1 MGATSKAIVI
11 SHSNFGEADRYV
23 QFLTQ
28 RWGMITVLAKS
39 ARKSRRRYAGG
50 LDLFCHDEISLRGEP
65 KGTPYLNELVV
76 LNSFPHLRENLDK
89 LLMAGKITQWVKKLA
104 DTTNPMP
111 EVYSLL
117 GQTLTLI
124 EREPDLERLELLY
137 LVFKLKLLLHLGL
150 KPAVEDCVKCDQPV
164 SRGYFDIEAGGIVCT
179 NCSPNHFL
187 SEHLVLSE
195 EDRRFLERG
204 DTLRLT
210 QWQDIDFPPPNTLKL
225 ARLMTQFAQYHSHL
239 KLPS

>member
-11 SHSNFGEADRYV
+11 SHSDFGEADRYV

-28 RWGMITVLAKS
+28 KWGMITVLAKS

-65 KGTPYLNELVV
+65 KGTPYLNELTV
-76 LNSFPHLRENLDK
+76 LNSFPILRDNLDK
-89 LLMAGKITQWVKKLA
+89 LLMAGKVTQWVKRLA

-117 GQTLTLI
+117 GQTLSLI
-124 EREPDLERLELLY
+124 EKEQNLERLDLLN

-150 KPAVEDCVKCDQPV
+150 KPSVDDCVKCEAPA
-164 SRGYFDIEAGGIVCT
+164 SRGYLDIEAGGVVCP
-179 NCSPNHFL
+179 NCSPNHFIQDY
-187 SEHLVLSE
+187 LVLAE
-195 EDRRFLERG
+195 EDRRFIDEG
-204 DTLRLT
+204 DALRLT
-210 QWQDIDFPPPNTLKL
+210 RWTDTEFPRPNTMRLV
-225 ARLMTQFAQYHSHL
+225 RLMTQFAQYHTHL
-239 KLPS
+239 KLPI

>member
-11 SHSNFGEADRYV
+11 SHSDFGEADRYV

-28 RWGMITVLAKS
+28 KWGMITVLAKA

-50 LDLFCHDEISLRGEP
+50 LDLFCHDEISLRGDP
-65 KGTPYLNELVV
+65 KGTPYLNELTV
-76 LNSFPHLRENLDK
+76 LNSFPYLRENLDK
-89 LLMAGKITQWVKKLA
+89 LLMAGKITQWVKRLA
-104 DTTNPMP
+104 DTTNFQP

-124 EREPDLERLELLY
+124 EREPDPERLDLLN

-150 KPAVEDCVKCDQPV
+150 KPSVDDCVKCDQPA
-164 SRGYFDIEAGGIVCT
+164 SRGYFDIEAGGIVCP
-179 NCSPNHFL
+179 NCSPSHYL

-204 DTLRLT
+204 DALRLT
-210 QWQDIDFPPPNTLKL
+210 QWEDTEFPRNNTMRL
-225 ARLMTQFAQYHSHL
+225 ARLMTQFAQYHTHL
-239 KLPS
+239 KLPA